1 MKKNHKISLKI
12 GDSVTIISGSHKTKN
27 GEIIFIDKKEGKV
40 IVKGVNI
47 ISKSIRPNALNPVG
61 KIIRIENSIHVSNV
75 KLTKNKMS

>member
-1 MKKNHKISLKI
+1 MKKNHKINLKI
-12 GDSVTIISGSHKTKN
+12 GDSVTIISGSHKNKN

-75 KLTKNKMS
+75 KLTKNKIS